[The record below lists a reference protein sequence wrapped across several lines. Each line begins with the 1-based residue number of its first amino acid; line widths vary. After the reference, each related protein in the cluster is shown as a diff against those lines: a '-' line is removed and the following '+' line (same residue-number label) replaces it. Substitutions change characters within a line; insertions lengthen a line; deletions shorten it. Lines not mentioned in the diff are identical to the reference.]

1 MYIIFDPINDAS
13 LRIRKKKLTAKF
25 SPVVYV
31 LHVQKSQT
39 YMYFTFTIAI
49 SKKKKKKPYFSWLKR
64 EKRKKKT
71 DISRFPMILE
81 MYKYYVVTCIS
92 NYLPMW
98 FE

>member
-49 SKKKKKKPYFSWLKR
+49 SKKKKKNPTFPGLRGKK
-64 EKRKKKT
+64 ERKKQ
-71 DISRFPMILE
+71 IFQGFP
-81 MYKYYVVTCIS
+81 
-92 NYLPMW
+92 W
-98 FE
+98 F